1 MSFLDEENQM
11 IVDAVI
17 HNVAM
22 QRFND
27 WHNALLD
34 EGELYADFRLLLL
47 ADDNYLNRRFNEH
60 YNLKPGD
67 EYYMPWNEEA

>member
-1 MSFLDEENQM
+1 MSFLDKENEQV
-11 IVDAVI
+11 VDLVI
-17 HNVAM
+17 QEVAE
-22 QRFND
+22 QLFND

-47 ADDNYLNRRFNEH
+47 ANDDYLNRRFNEH

-67 EYYMPWNEEA
+67 EYYLEFQEE

>member
-1 MSFLDEENQM
+1 MSFLDKENEQV
-11 IVDAVI
+11 VDLI
-17 HNVAM
+17 IQEVAE
-22 QRFND
+22 QLFND

-47 ADDNYLNRRFNEH
+47 ANDDYLNRRFNEH

-67 EYYMPWNEEA
+67 EYYLEFQEE